1 MLARFLYDE
10 HGKARPRRMIAVF
23 ATVIPLALFGSFLLA
38 LTPMLS
44 GHEGFQTLWVIF
56 SVFLLKFP
64 LVVPAVVVHHA
75 QQGVARPAGQ
85 VERRG
90 DPRDPGLP
98 GVGGRAGEGDA
109 RRRGA
114 RLAYLQREAWN
125 VADRVGGEVK
135 AEAVDTAVHIDHMIS
150 RQRSPRTR
158 EA

>member
-23 ATVIPLALFGSFLLA
+23 AAVVPLALFGSFLLA
-38 LTPMLS
+38 LTPILS
-44 GHEGFQTLWVIF
+44 GHEGYQTLWVIF

-64 LVVPAVVVHHA
+64 LVVLLWWFIMRNREWP
-75 QQGVARPAGQ
+75 GRPVKWSDEETREILAYLESEADR
-85 VERRG
+85 VRHMS
-90 DPRDPGLP
+90 DST
-98 GVGGRAGEGDA
+98 
-109 RRRGA
+109 A

-150 RQRSPRTR
+150 RQRSPRSR
-158 EA
+158 EG

>member
-10 HGKARPRRMIAVF
+10 HGKARRNHMIGVF

-38 LTPMLS
+38 LTPVLS

-64 LVVPAVVVHHA
+64 LVVLLWWFIVRNKEWPGKPVKWSDEETREILAYLESEA
-75 QQGVARPAGQ
+75 ARVKDMP
-85 VERRG
+85 
-90 DPRDPGLP
+90 
-98 GVGGRAGEGDA
+98 DA
-109 RRRGA
+109 PA

-125 VADRVGGEVK
+125 VADRVGGQVK
-135 AEAVDTAVHIDHMIS
+135 AEAVDTAVHIDNLIS
-150 RQRSPRTR
+150 RLRSPRTR